1 MKLWEGL
8 GYYRRVRHMQEAAR
22 QMMSDYNGIFPDTYD
37 EIIKLKGIGA
47 YTASAISSIAFGREK
62 GVVDGN
68 TLRILSRI
76 YNLQDNI
83 AQDKFGD
90 WNSVEAVM
98 KAAKYSEELREQC
111 LKERKSLIF
120 ETVLSV
126 YDKVDFIQR
135 AKEAGF
141 FIRLFFV
148 CTNSPSINASRIA
161 DRIMAGGHD
170 VPITKII
177 SRYQKSISN
186 CSIASKFVDRT
197 YVYDN
202 SIDYSEAQLLF
213 RLAEGKLVKQY
224 ADLIPDW
231 ARPILP

>member
-1 MKLWEGL
+1 MHKPVLIIIAGP
-8 GYYRRVRHMQEAAR
+8 
-22 QMMSDYNGIFPDTYD
+22 NGSGKTSITSR
-37 EIIKLKGIGA
+37 IIKHDWMED
-47 YTASAISSIAFGREK
+47 SIYI
-62 GVVDGN
+62 N
-68 TLRILSRI
+68 P
-76 YNLQDNI
+76 DNI

-90 WNSVEAVM
+90 WNSFEAVM